1 MFNDHKP
8 GRELDGTSA
17 SAADDRLE
25 DILSRVR
32 SAGADVTLDE
42 RVPLF
47 IDFNMEEV
55 KIGDRRIV
63 EFNLNKTEF
72 QITRDVKMMRI
83 GGAGHKKHLEEVSNP
98 IIETKL
104 KRRPETSDQWLDVD
118 MDDMF

>member
-63 EFNLNKTEF
+63 ELNLNKTEF